1 MILTLKNGTN
11 IKLEWNYLVLE
22 YLEEREGSI
31 ELLQDRINELNTRSQ
46 VRLSNSFVYAVIQ
59 ANHDDVLTYKQAIRL
74 VNPNDY
80 AKVFNFIK
88 KQLEIQKAYKKKK
101 HPRNLETAVRKG
113 SDDRLGATQ
122 VYCAQSRFKRKR
134 VDAYES
140 N

>member
-88 KQLEIQKAYKKKK
+88 KHIKKKK

-122 VYCAQSRFKRKR
+122 VHC
-134 VDAYES
+134 D
-140 N
+140 

>member
-80 AKVFNFIK
+80 GKVFNFIK
-88 KQLEIQKAYKKKK
+88 KQLEIQKAYKKK
-101 HPRNLETAVRKG
+101 ETSKKSGNR
-113 SDDRLGATQ
+113 SQ
-122 VYCAQSRFKRKR
+122 KRKR
-134 VDAYES
+134 R
-140 N
+140 